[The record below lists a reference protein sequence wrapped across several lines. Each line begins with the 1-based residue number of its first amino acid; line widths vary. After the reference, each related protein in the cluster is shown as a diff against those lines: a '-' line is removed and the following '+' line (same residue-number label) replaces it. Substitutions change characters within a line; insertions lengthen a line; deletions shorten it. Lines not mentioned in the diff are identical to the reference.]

1 MSDVVLD
8 GVSKFYTPDHCVV
21 DNMRL
26 HIRDGEVFVLLGPS
40 GCGKSTVLRMIAGLE
55 EISSGDLWLGG
66 RHANDLAPRDRDVAM
81 IFQSGALYPHFS
93 VRDNISFP
101 LKLSKE
107 NPEETYGKVTEMAR
121 ALGLDTMLSRRPGT
135 LSGGQRQRV
144 AMGRAMVRDPQVF
157 LMDEPL
163 SSLDAALRT
172 ELRMEIG
179 GMVRSLRATTIYV
192 THDQV
197 EALTLADRIGIM
209 RDGVLQD
216 LGTPQQVYDDPATV
230 FTASFLSS
238 PQINLLGGT
247 AWAVQGEGVVI
258 QLGDQQIVLPWTDPR
273 AGSFIPL
280 HGGPVIVGLRP
291 DALHAVTAPDG
302 RPVLTAKLRTA
313 EFHGHEWM
321 AFAQAN
327 IPGIDVDTVG
337 RSTRTRPRPAA
348 AESRTGLGLR
358 ERFLRRTPEAPAEEA
373 AKPGARR
380 RTDLLFRA
388 GHARGMSRGAD
399 VHLAVDLD
407 RALFFGPDGR
417 RVDQVRR

>member
-1 MSDVVLD
+1 MADVVLD
-8 GVSKFYTPDHCVV
+8 GVSKFYSSDQCIV

-55 EISSGDLWLGG
+55 EITSGDLWLGG
-66 RHANDLAPRDRDVAM
+66 KLANELPPKDRDVAM

-93 VRDNISFP
+93 VRENISFP
-101 LKLSKE
+101 LKLAGE
-107 NPEETYGKVTEMAR
+107 DATETHGKVTEMAR
-121 ALGLDTMLSRRPGT
+121 ALGLDTLLARRPAT

-163 SSLDAALRT
+163 SSLDASLRT
-172 ELRMEIG
+172 ELRTELG
-179 GMVRSLRATTIYV
+179 GMVRSLGATTIYV

-258 QLGDQQIVLPWTDPR
+258 QLGDQQITLPWSDPR
-273 AGSFIPL
+273 AGAFIPL
-280 HGGPVIVGLRP
+280 HGAPVIVGVRP
-291 DALHAVTAPDG
+291 DGLHPVTAPDG
-302 RPVLTAKLRTA
+302 RPVLSAKLRTA
-313 EFHGHEWM
+313 EFRGHEWM

-327 IPGIDVDTVG
+327 IPGVDVDTVG
-337 RSTRTRPRPAA
+337 RRARNRPRPDA
-348 AESRTGLGLR
+348 SDT
-358 ERFLRRTPEAPAEEA
+358 
-373 AKPGARR
+373 
-380 RTDLLFRA
+380 
-388 GHARGMSRGAD
+388 
-399 VHLAVDLD
+399 
-407 RALFFGPDGR
+407 
-417 RVDQVRR
+417 